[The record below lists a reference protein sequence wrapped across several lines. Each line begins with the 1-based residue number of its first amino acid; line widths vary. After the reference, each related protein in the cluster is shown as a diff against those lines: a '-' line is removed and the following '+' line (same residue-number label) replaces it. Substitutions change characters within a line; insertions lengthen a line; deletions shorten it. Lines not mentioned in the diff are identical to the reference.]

1 MKTINSATPNGND
14 TQAIAKIRNADFHPY
29 KVSYRRKLIRV
40 EDHNQNNLGYDTKYL
55 EVPSEFILKDMP
67 QLIRSELRDMF
78 FDEAASL
85 SRLEDHFKIWRQGG
99 ALKSISRPCLP
110 DELIEPNRFIDFLN
124 KDAMVYFESDSVG
137 GTDIGRIGWYIYRE
151 WLRLHDGRP
160 PFQRNGL
167 FAKPARIQKT
177 GPRNLEEI

>member
-1 MKTINSATPNGND
+1 MKTIDSATPNGND

-67 QLIRSELRDMF
+67 QLIRRELRDMF

-99 ALKSISRPCLP
+99 ALKSINRPCLP